1 MTKKKMTNAILDANG
16 GLDSARALATA
27 HDILLNH
34 DLKQPVL
41 YHLVLT
47 GSQSIAD
54 YQATIKS
61 LIRRLRSR
69 CRTEYFGAYEV
80 AVDKGGLHAHCFV
93 LIETSKKPPFGLLC
107 VKDGKY
113 LHKLALRHGLNR
125 IHISKPKNRIHGG
138 QFFAKPVG
146 DELLADCLK
155 WATYE
160 FKSRSKEGVQ
170 SRETY
175 FNSEFKSN
183 KAKRQAK
190 KKPLPVAVP
199 DPVAGEPVP
208 TGYSSA
214 ASSLVLSQVRTSETP
229 NFASA
234 FLAVKESVGPKCALS
249 SGNSWRR
256 ISLTTERP
264 LASPGARSI
273 KSSRLS
279 VCPARLYET
288 RNFVI
293 ARPVVVDEQHDSSD
307 APASLLFWPTLSGSK
322 LVPYEPPRKQQSSIA
337 QKILDKHYDLDHNRI
352 TIFRPIQEPT

>member
-1 MTKKKMTNAILDANG
+1 MTRKKFSNAILDANG

-27 HDILLNH
+27 HNILQNH
-34 DLKQPVL
+34 DLKSPVL

-93 LIETSKKPPFGLLC
+93 LIETSKKPPFNLLC

-146 DELLADCLK
+146 DELLADCME

-160 FKSRSKEGVQ
+160 YKSRSKEGVQ

-183 KAKRQAK
+183 KAKRQAR
-190 KKPLPVAVP
+190 KKPLLAPMQA
-199 DPVAGEPVP
+199 
-208 TGYSSA
+208 SA
-214 ASSLVLSQVRTSETP
+214 AAESPVRATSASSNAIYPHPPRFSTGRGGE
-229 NFASA
+229 
-234 FLAVKESVGPKCALS
+234 
-249 SGNSWRR
+249 
-256 ISLTTERP
+256 I
-264 LASPGARSI
+264 RSI
-273 KSSRLS
+273 LRPGCKPAMDGIKLPNERY
-279 VCPARLYET
+279 ARLYHRE
-288 RNFVI
+288 
-293 ARPVVVDEQHDSSD
+293 
-307 APASLLFWPTLSGSK
+307 PA
-322 LVPYEPPRKQQSSIA
+322 
-337 QKILDKHYDLDHNRI
+337 
-352 TIFRPIQEPT
+352 